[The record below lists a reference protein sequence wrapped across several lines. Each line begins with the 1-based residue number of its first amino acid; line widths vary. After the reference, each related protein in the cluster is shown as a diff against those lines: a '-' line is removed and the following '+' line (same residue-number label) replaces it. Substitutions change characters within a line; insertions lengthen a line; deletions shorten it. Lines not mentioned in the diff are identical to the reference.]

1 MEVTPLK
8 NSKWRRSSEP
18 FWGFQG
24 GECLCAL
31 AGMKFLASASR
42 HSPPWQL
49 PIRVTLFSSSE
60 PSVYY
65 SVTVLYLKIAPL
77 PKKPPCQHVCI
88 RCSLVGTPVLQTAAM
103 LDCLVTIKAAMNV
116 LQKSKNEIALVEN
129 DTTISLLQ
137 RFVKVIVDVL
147 KNGRIDFFSKI
158 HHIFIF
164 LSRFGFIQPQ
174 C

>member
-1 MEVTPLK
+1 MAPTVCFIFSLQFLFRFFEIALYIARQIFQPLYCT
-8 NSKWRRSSEP
+8 SK
-18 FWGFQG
+18 
-24 GECLCAL
+24 LL
-31 AGMKFLASASR
+31 
-42 HSPPWQL
+42 
-49 PIRVTLFSSSE
+49 
-60 PSVYY
+60 
-65 SVTVLYLKIAPL
+65 LYR
-77 PKKPPCQHVCI
+77 KKLPCQHLCI

-137 RFVKVIVDVL
+137 RFFKVIVDVL

-164 LSRFGFIQPQ
+164 LSQFDFIQPQ